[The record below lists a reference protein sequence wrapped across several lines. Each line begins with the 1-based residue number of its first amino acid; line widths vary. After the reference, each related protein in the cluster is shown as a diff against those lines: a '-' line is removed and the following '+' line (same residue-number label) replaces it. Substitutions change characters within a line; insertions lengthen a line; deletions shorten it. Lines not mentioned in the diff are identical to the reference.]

1 MYHKVTIGKGDEGT
15 TTIHVF
21 DLPGTHNISQNSRC
35 YRISDLIF
43 GCDMT
48 IFKNTPEGKLLTSM
62 IERNV
67 ELYDVEK
74 WLNATLLK
82 NIDPEVL
89 IRGIEEHYQLGF
101 ERGMRDKA
109 NEIRDA
115 LDL

>member
-1 MYHKVTIGKGDEGT
+1 MHYELTIGQGVKGNSAYHMSMLKGE
-15 TTIHVF
+15 HS
-21 DLPGTHNISQNSRC
+21 ISENSKS

-101 ERGMRDKA
+101 ERGRRDKA